1 MRHISFHLDPNS
13 PLTLQGQ
20 IRHFLMQAI
29 MQKQLAKNTKLPST
43 RALAKQL
50 GVSRNTVTLAY
61 QALENDNLLSVSAQ
75 SGYYVADSDE
85 LAAPKP
91 VISPPKPSESSHQW
105 QDKLNHI
112 STDSATITKPENW
125 RDYRYPFLYGQS
137 DMGLFPFSAWR
148 NCMRQAMTRRLTE
161 KWTDDLLANDDSEL
175 IKQIRERIL
184 ITRGIQVSS
193 DQIIITL
200 GAQNAL
206 FLTAH
211 LLTKP
216 SSILAM
222 EDPGYTDVRHL
233 FSWLAKTTNH
243 GVPKF
248 FPIKDYAD
256 PDGLD
261 ANRLSNASLL
271 YVTPSHQVP
280 TGVTMSLQ
288 RRRDLLQWA
297 EDNDAIIIE
306 DDYDFEVN
314 PYSPALP
321 TLKSIDKND
330 RVIYIGSFSKSMMP
344 GLRLGYLVGAPDFIN
359 EAKQLKRLCLRH
371 APGNNQR
378 ALALFLALGDYEL
391 HYHKLKRVYERRS
404 MIMGAALQQYADEL
418 QQNGWHIRQR
428 QGGMSYWLE
437 MPAGSDSRLLAK
449 KAMQQGILIEAGGMF
464 FDDSDHNHHH
474 MRLGFSSL
482 DEKNITDGID
492 LFYDIVR
499 KNVNK
504 P

>member
-1 MRHISFHLDPNS
+1 MRHINFHLDPNS
-13 PLTLQGQ
+13 HLTLQGQ
-20 IRHFLMQAI
+20 IRYFLMQAI
-29 MQKQLAKNTKLPST
+29 MQKQLVKNTKLPST

-61 QALENDNLLSVSAQ
+61 QALENDNLLNVSAQ
-75 SGYYVADSDE
+75 SGYYVAEIDE
-85 LAAPKP
+85 TSVARSSATMSP
-91 VISPPKPSESSHQW
+91 VQASHQW
-105 QDKLNHI
+105 HDKLNHI
-112 STDSATITKPENW
+112 SADSATITKPENW

-184 ITRGIQVSS
+184 ITRGIQVAS
-193 DQIIITL
+193 DQIIITV

-233 FSWLAKTTNH
+233 FAWLAKTTDY
-243 GVPKF
+243 GAPKF

-256 PDGLD
+256 QDGLD
-261 ANRLSNASLL
+261 ANRLTPASLL

-297 EDNDAIIIE
+297 EQHDSIIIE

-391 HYHKLKRVYERRS
+391 HYHKLKRVYEKRS
-404 MIMGAALQQYADEL
+404 MVMGAALQQYASDL
-418 QQNGWHIRQR
+418 QQNGWHIRPS

-437 MPAGSDSRLLAK
+437 MPEGSDSRMLAQ
-449 KAMQQGILIEAGGMF
+449 KAMQQGILIEAGGIF
-464 FDDSDHNHHH
+464 FDRSDNNHHYV
-474 MRLGFSSL
+474 RLGFSSL
-482 DEKNITDGID
+482 DEKNITNGID
-492 LFYDIVR
+492 LFYNII
-499 KNVNK
+499 KK
-504 P
+504 HY

>member
-13 PLTLQGQ
+13 HLTLQGQ
-20 IRHFLMQAI
+20 IRYFLMQAI

-75 SGYYVADSDE
+75 SGYYVAEIDE
-85 LAAPKP
+85 ASASPN
-91 VISPPKPSESSHQW
+91 ISPNPANMPKREISHQW
-105 QDKLNHI
+105 NDKLNHI
-112 STDSATITKPENW
+112 SADSATITKPENW

-184 ITRGIQVSS
+184 IARGIQVAS
-193 DQIIITL
+193 DQIIITV

-206 FLTAH
+206 FLAAH

-222 EDPGYTDVRHL
+222 EDPGYTDVRQL
-233 FSWLAKTTNH
+233 FSWLAKKTDY
-243 GVPKF
+243 GAPKF
-248 FPIKDYAD
+248 FPIKDCAD
-256 PDGLD
+256 QDGLD

-280 TGVTMSLQ
+280 TGITMSLQ
-288 RRRDLLQWA
+288 RRRALLQWA

-306 DDYDFEVN
+306 DDYDFEIN
-314 PYSPALP
+314 PYNPVVP
-321 TLKSIDKND
+321 TLKSIDQND
-330 RVIYIGSFSKSMMP
+330 RVIYVGSFSKSMMP
-344 GLRLGYLVGAPDFIN
+344 GLRLGYMVGAPDFIN

-378 ALALFLALGDYEL
+378 ALALFLALGDYDL
-391 HYHKLKRVYERRS
+391 HYHKLKRVYEKRS
-404 MIMGAALQQYADEL
+404 MIMGEALQQYASNL
-418 QQNGWHIRQR
+418 QQDGWQIRPS

-437 MPAGSDSRLLAK
+437 MPEGSDSRVLAQ
-449 KAMQQGILIEAGGMF
+449 KAMQHSILIETGGIF
-464 FDDSDHNHHH
+464 FDKHEDNHHH
-474 MRLGFSSL
+474 IRLGFSSL
-482 DEKNITDGID
+482 DEKSITNGID
-492 LFYDIVR
+492 LVYELIKKR
-499 KNVNK
+499 Y
-504 P
+504 

>member
-1 MRHISFHLDPNS
+1 MRHISFHLDPDS
-13 PLTLQGQ
+13 HLTLQGQ
-20 IRHFLMQAI
+20 IRYFLMQAI
-29 MQKQLAKNTKLPST
+29 IKKQLVKNTKLPST

-75 SGYYVADSDE
+75 SGYYVAEIDE
-85 LAAPKP
+85 LPAPIMP
-91 VISPPKPSESSHQW
+91 LRNFSESSHQW
-105 QDKLNHI
+105 HDKLNHI
-112 STDSATITKPENW
+112 SADSAIITKPENW
-125 RDYRYPFLYGQS
+125 RDYPYPFLYGQS

-148 NCMRQAMTRRLTE
+148 NCMRQAMTRKLTE

-175 IKQIRERIL
+175 IKQIREHIL
-184 ITRGIQVSS
+184 ITRGIQVTNE
-193 DQIIITL
+193 QIIITV

-233 FSWLAKTTNH
+233 FAWLAKTTDY
-243 GVPKF
+243 GATKF

-256 PDGLD
+256 QDGLD
-261 ANRLSNASLL
+261 ANRLSPASLL

-280 TGVTMSLQ
+280 TGITMSLQ

-297 EDNDAIIIE
+297 EQHDAIIIE
-306 DDYDFEVN
+306 DDYDFEIN
-314 PYSPALP
+314 PYTPVLP

-359 EAKQLKRLCLRH
+359 EARKLKRLCLRH

-391 HYHKLKRVYERRS
+391 HYHKLRRVYEKRS
-404 MIMGAALQQYADEL
+404 MVMGEALQQYASDL
-418 QQNGWHIRQR
+418 QKNGWHIRPR

-437 MPAGSDSRLLAK
+437 MPEGNDSRALAQQ
-449 KAMQQGILIEAGGMF
+449 AMQQGILIEPGGIF
-464 FDDSDHNHHH
+464 FDRHENNHHH
-474 MRLGFSSL
+474 IRLGFSSL
-482 DEKNITDGID
+482 EEKNITNGID
-492 LFYDIVR
+492 LFYDII
-499 KNVNK
+499 KK
-504 P
+504 YHL